1 MLNFWRNL
9 RAFFLETAEVVLI
22 ALAIV
27 LPVRYFI
34 IQPFIVYGQSME
46 PSFFD
51 KDYLVVDEL
60 SFRLRSIKRGEVIIF
75 EAPAELTANANT
87 ANKEINVK
95 GLLSLSFVNVSR
107 VERTKFVDFYHKA
120 GYLVSAK
127 VYTASSTFF
136 IKRVIGLPGEKVTIQ
151 NGTVKIYN
159 AERPEGFILNEP
171 YLSNLVKTTSDINVT
186 LPPQQY
192 FVMGDNRMNSYD
204 SRSWGSLNGK
214 AILGRVW
221 LRVWPLSHAAAFG
234 TNPYSL

>member
-1 MLNFWRNL
+1 MPNFWRNIKN
-9 RAFFLETAEVVLI
+9 FGLETLEVVLI

-60 SFRLRSIKRGEVIIF
+60 SFRLRPIRRGEVIIF
-75 EAPAELTANANT
+75 EAPADLTAKTNQN
-87 ANKEINVK
+87 NKEVNIK
-95 GLLSLSFVNVSR
+95 GLLSLSLVNIPR
-107 VERTKFVDFYHKA
+107 VERTEFIDFYHKD

-127 VYTASSTFF
+127 VYTTSSTFF
-136 IKRVIGLPGEKVTIQ
+136 IKRVIGLPGEKITIQ

-159 AERPEGFILNEP
+159 AEHPEGFILNEP

-214 AILGRVW
+214 AIVGRVW
-221 LRVWPLSHAAAFG
+221 LRVWPLNHAAAFG
-234 TNPYSL
+234 TDPYSL

>member
-9 RAFFLETAEVVLI
+9 KNFVLETVEVVLI

-60 SFRLRSIKRGEVIIF
+60 SFKLRPIKRGEVIIF
-75 EAPAELTANANT
+75 EAPSELTVTSNPN
-87 ANKEINVK
+87 NKEVNLK
-95 GLLSLSFVNVSR
+95 GILSLSFLNVSR
-107 VERTKFVDFYHKA
+107 IDRTKFLEFYHKP
-120 GYLVSAK
+120 GYLLSAK

-159 AERPEGFILNEP
+159 SEYPDGLILTEP
-171 YLSNLVKTTSDINVT
+171 YLSNLVKTTSDINIT

-221 LRVWPLSHAAAFG
+221 LRVWPLNHAAAFS

>member
-1 MLNFWRNL
+1 MFIFWRNL
-9 RAFFLETAEVVLI
+9 KTFILETAEVVLI

-27 LPVRYFI
+27 LPIRYFI

-75 EAPAELTANANT
+75 EAPSELTVTNQEASKNFD
-87 ANKEINVK
+87 IK
-95 GLLSLSFVNVSR
+95 GVLSLSFLNISR
-107 VERTKFVDFYHKA
+107 VDRSKLIDFDRKS
-120 GYLVSAK
+120 GYLLAAK
-127 VYTASSTFF
+127 IYTSSSTFF

-159 AERPEGFILNEP
+159 SEKPEGFILNEP
-171 YLSNLVKTTSDINVT
+171 YLSNLVKTTSDIDIT

-192 FVMGDNRMNSYD
+192 FVMGDNRTNSYD

-221 LRVWPLSHAAAFG
+221 LRVWPLNHATAFNL
-234 TNPYSL
+234 NPYSL

>member
-1 MLNFWRNL
+1 MLTFWRNL
-9 RAFFLETAEVVLI
+9 KSFVLETIEVVLV
-22 ALAIV
+22 ALAVV
-27 LPVRYFI
+27 LPIRYFI
-34 IQPFIVYGQSME
+34 VQPFIVYGQSME

-51 KDYLVVDEL
+51 KDYLIVDEL
-60 SFRLRSIKRGEVIIF
+60 SFRLRPIKRGEVIIF
-75 EAPAELTANANT
+75 EAPSQLTTSDNAR
-87 ANKEINVK
+87 NKEVDLK
-95 GLLSLSFVNVSR
+95 GLLSLSFVNISR
-107 VERTKFVDFYHKA
+107 VERNKFVDFYHKP
-120 GYLVSAK
+120 GYLIAAK

-136 IKRVIGLPGEKVTIQ
+136 IKRVIGLPGEKITIQ
-151 NGTVKIYN
+151 NGTAKIYN
-159 AERPEGFILNEP
+159 SEHPEGFILNEP
-171 YLSNLVKTTSDINVT
+171 YLSNLVKTTSDINTT